1 MRVVICGAGRVGQG
15 IARRLSRERH
25 DVVIVDEDERL
36 VERVS
41 AELDVRGI
49 VGHAAHPDVLET
61 ARTGDSEM
69 VIAVTHSDEINMV
82 ICQMAQNLFDVPT
95 KVARIRSQSYLSQ
108 QSSRVFAKG
117 NFSVDVVI
125 SPEQEIGNSILQRF
139 ETPGAILSASFGGG
153 KLRLLGLDIGDKSPL
168 LDSALE
174 DLPELFA
181 SLDLSV
187 VGIGRG
193 DRLFAPVP
201 SDRLAP
207 GDRAY
212 VIVRKEQ
219 AKRLIDAFADEV
231 EPTRHV
237 VVVGGGNIGMHI
249 AQRLESQPAV
259 KLRLIE
265 PREAQAEH
273 AAARLKRAI
282 VIKGDGLN
290 PDILGEAGADRAH
303 FTIAVTNDDKVNLL
317 VSSLAK
323 NMGTKRTLAL
333 VNNPTLSD
341 LSRDLKVDVTLDPRT
356 LTVSQILLR
365 LRRGRFVSLQSLED
379 GMGEVAEG
387 VVLEASPLK
396 DKLIMGNDLP
406 EGVTI
411 GAILRNGEPIF
422 PGPELRVRANDHV
435 VLFSEQGATRAVEKI
450 FRVSPDFF
458 G

>member
-25 DVVIVDEDERL
+25 DVVIVDEDEKL

-41 AELDVRGI
+41 AELDVRGV
-49 VGHAAHPDVLET
+49 VGHAAHPDVLES
-61 ARTGDSEM
+61 ARTRDSEM

-82 ICQMAQNLFDVPT
+82 ICQIAQNIFEVPT
-95 KVARIRSQSYLSQ
+95 KVARIRSSAYLSTQ
-108 QSSRVFAKG
+108 GTRVFAKAS
-117 NFSVDVVI
+117 FPVDVVI

-139 ETPGAILSASFGGG
+139 ETPGAILSASFGQG

-168 LDSALE
+168 LDSAIA
-174 DLPELFA
+174 DLPELFS

-187 VGIGRG
+187 VGVGRG
-193 DRLFAPVP
+193 ERLFAPGP
-201 SDRLAP
+201 TDRLQP

-212 VIVRKEQ
+212 VVVRKEQ
-219 AKRLIDAFADEV
+219 ARRLIDAFADEV
-231 EPTRHV
+231 EQTRHV
-237 VVVGGGNIGMHI
+237 VIVGAGNVGLHI
-249 AQRLESQPAV
+249 AERLEKQPSV

-265 PREAQAEH
+265 PRAAQAEH
-273 AAARLKRAI
+273 AAATLKRAI

-290 PDILGEAGADRAH
+290 PDILAEAGTPRAH
-303 FTIAVTNDDKVNLL
+303 FTIAVTNDDNVNLL

-323 NMGTKRTLAL
+323 NMGTRRTLAL

-341 LSRDLKVDVTLDPRT
+341 IARDLKVDVTLDPRT
-356 LTVSQILLR
+356 LTVSQVLLR

-379 GMGEVAEG
+379 GKGEVAEG
-387 VVLEASPLK
+387 VVLDASPLK
-396 DKLIMGNDLP
+396 DKHIRREKMP
-406 EGVTI
+406 EGVVV
-411 GAILRNGEPIF
+411 GAVLRDGEPVF
-422 PGPELRVRANDHV
+422 PDEDFRVRKDDHV
-435 VLFSEQGATRAVEKI
+435 VIFFEEAATREVEKI